1 MLIPMKIDY
10 ALRLLVYLSVNK
22 DKGLIKTEEVSKDQG
37 VPLKFLQR
45 ISNELQKEG
54 IIESSRGPLGGHKIK
69 TDPKKLFVSQ
79 IIKLLDYTLS
89 PIECIHN
96 EDVCIHT
103 DACSQRE
110 LWIGVEAV
118 LLDHLSNI
126 SIQDLADR
134 QSSLNTKDVSFI

>member
-1 MLIPMKIDY
+1 M
-10 ALRLLVYLSVNK
+10 
-22 DKGLIKTEEVSKDQG
+22 
-37 VPLKFLQR
+37 
-45 ISNELQKEG
+45 
-54 IIESSRGPLGGHKIK
+54 
-69 TDPKKLFVSQ
+69 SQ